1 MWIHFEGTPKREK
14 LILGK
19 DDLEYIGF
27 LDYND
32 GSYSDL
38 DDLKHIL
45 RKHYPEILKNIGN
58 RHIEIFDKDYEDID
72 PETDLSTLNI
82 INYSETLMIIRYP
95 LSDTYI
101 MVTFTYDSH
110 NNNESYGIPHTTGS
124 FYLLIKAAK
133 KIFNEFLKEE
143 TEIYFIHDKM
153 EIKDAYGLNVLVSK
167 TKNNNKECVLNLKII
182 EKNKKSP
189 NTLDL
194 KSVFEE
200 VLLSKNCQTLEDL
213 PILNLKEL
221 PELDQP
227 FPEEVL
233 ENFLKDLNEHL
244 DVFTKVIVTNE
255 SMSHAYINFFMITA
269 VRHVRSYMGNRLQL
283 NPEKEQN
290 SNGLVEYAMK
300 LMLCEAKADNM
311 DQGAA
316 QIIVQL
322 HNAVEQRSNKR
333 KHGQEEQIMF
343 GIVTTGMR
351 WRFFRWSGLSKVHVS
366 EEYICNFEGNMKY
379 EKELLEYIAR
389 MLQFQAK
396 SNEPS
401 KRQNINDK

>member
-1 MWIHFEGTPKREK
+1 MWIHFEGTPNREK
-14 LILGK
+14 LIFGK
-19 DDLEYIGF
+19 DDLEYVGCS
-27 LDYND
+27 DYD
-32 GSYSDL
+32 ESYSDL
-38 DDLKHIL
+38 DDLKHVL
-45 RKHYPEILKNIGN
+45 RRHYPEILKNIGN
-58 RHIEIFDKDYEDID
+58 RHIEIFNEDYEDID
-72 PETDLSTLNI
+72 PETDLSTLDI
-82 INYSETLMIIRYP
+82 KNYSDTLMIIRYP

-101 MVTFTYDSH
+101 RVTFTYDSH

-133 KIFNEFLKEE
+133 KIFKEFLTEE

-167 TKNNNKECVLNLKII
+167 TKNDNKECVLNLKII
-182 EKNKKSP
+182 EKNKKSS

-194 KSVFEE
+194 KSVFKE
-200 VLLSKNCQTLEDL
+200 VLNKNYQTLENL

-221 PELDQP
+221 PALDQP
-227 FPEEVL
+227 FPEKVL

-244 DVFTKVIVTNE
+244 DVFTKVVVTNE
-255 SMSHAYINFFMITA
+255 SMNHAYINFFMITA

-283 NPEKEQN
+283 NLETEQN
-290 SNGLVEYAMK
+290 KNGLVEYAMK
-300 LMLCEAKADNM
+300 LMLCEAKEDNM

-322 HNAVEQRSNKR
+322 HNAVEQLSNKR
-333 KHGQEEQIMF
+333 KHRQEEQIMF
-343 GIVTTGMR
+343 GIVTTGMS
-351 WRFFRWSGLSKVHVS
+351 WRFFRWSGLSEVHVS
-366 EEYICNFEGNMKY
+366 DEYICNFEGNMKF

-389 MLQFQAK
+389 MLQLQAK
-396 SNEPS
+396 SNDPS